1 MTTAELHT
9 LTGAY
14 ALDALEEEERLAF
27 ERHLARCES
36 CGQEVRELTATAAR
50 LGLAASLPAPPG
62 LKVQVMGRVAEVRQQ
77 PPDSPDSASSSH
89 RRGRV
94 MRWALAACLA
104 GVAAFGGTTLWQ
116 YQRADEAG
124 HEAREARAEADRVA
138 RVLSAPD
145 VRMASTDVDG
155 AGRGSVVVS
164 RGQDEAVFIT
174 SGMAEPPEGKVYQLW
189 FADGDRM
196 RPAGLMNPSRT
207 DQSVPMT
214 GSVGAASAVGVTLE
228 PAGGSEQPTTSPL
241 ALLRLPA

>member
-14 ALDALEEEERLAF
+14 ALDALEEEERFAF
-27 ERHLARCES
+27 ERHLAGCES

-77 PPDSPDSASSSH
+77 PPDSPDSASASH

-104 GVAAFGGTTLWQ
+104 GVAALGGTTLWQ

-145 VRMASTDVDG
+145 ARMASTDVDG

-241 ALLRLPA
+241 ALLQLPA

>member
-14 ALDALEEEERLAF
+14 ALDALEEEERFAF
-27 ERHLARCES
+27 ERHLAGCES

-77 PPDSPDSASSSH
+77 PPDSPDSASASR

-104 GVAAFGGTTLWQ
+104 GVAALGGTTLWQ
-116 YQRADEAG
+116 YQRAEEAG

-145 VRMASTDVDG
+145 ARVASADVDG

-174 SGMAEPPEGKVYQLW
+174 SSMAEPPEGKVYQLW